1 MSLSKNLRQRRP
13 PGRLLVGKGRACSG
27 EIDGYRAVIPVV
39 RPQLHQQENGDQ
51 RNPISPASLSPPS
64 KTGFQSTKRNNIG
77 TNILVKS
84 Q

>member
-51 RNPISPASLSPPS
+51 RNPISPASLPPKQDRVS
-64 KTGFQSTKRNNIG
+64 VDQA
-77 TNILVKS
+77 
-84 Q
+84 